1 MIRLGMELNRTYR
14 TNGVPS
20 MYLFLCRQSRCYHVG
35 YKECSSVASV
45 ELTETRNNATI
56 QETITAIVRYVEIM
70 EKGFFGLKS
79 GGKSLGSLMLQLI
92 AIIYG
97 EHAVTGKLRKHIWS
111 AHGIVVTLKHTT

>member
-1 MIRLGMELNRTYR
+1 MC
-14 TNGVPS
+14 P
-20 MYLFLCRQSRCYHVG
+20 
-35 YKECSSVASV
+35 ECSSVASV